1 MSDEKPDLILTV
13 VSDIKVKINELDAKA
28 NNSETKMQAETIA
41 KRLDR
46 LEDEIILNR
55 TETLNHRRK
64 IKDLEMRLTRLE
76 EIISLTV

>member
-1 MSDEKPDLILTV
+1 MSDEKPDSILTV
-13 VSDIKVKINELDAKA
+13 VSDIKIKINELDAKA
-28 NNSETKMQAETIA
+28 NNSETKIQAETIA

-64 IKDLEMRLTRLE
+64 IKDLKMRLTRLE
-76 EIISLTV
+76 ETTDLTV

>member
-1 MSDEKPDLILTV
+1 
-13 VSDIKVKINELDAKA
+13 
-28 NNSETKMQAETIA
+28 MQAETIA

-46 LEDEIILNR
+46 LEDEIILDR

-76 EIISLTV
+76 ETTDLTV